1 MHASPT
7 GFFPAPARPFPAP
20 PVERGYTA
28 GGCSYIIYRCTAVE
42 PAGGCSFCCSSALRH
57 PASRRGRP
65 ETGLRPVATGLRP
78 VVPGLSPVTTRP
90 IPGFCAAG
98 AFRGRLGNMLMRP
111 MSVSG
116 RKRIFAEAIY
126 VRPSAP
132 QGASVQTSV
141 PARIFMPARAERT
154 GRASFT
160 PSDRRRDRG
169 TPWQRRG
176 GLHVDQHTIKPM

>member
-20 PVERGYTA
+20 PVEQGYTA

-98 AFRGRLGNMLMRP
+98 AFRGRLGNMLTRP

-116 RKRIFAEAIY
+116 RKRIFAG
-126 VRPSAP
+126 PSM
-132 QGASVQTSV
+132 
-141 PARIFMPARAERT
+141 PARPRRRALPSRRLCRRGFFMPARAERT

-160 PSDRRRDRG
+160 PSGRRRDRG